1 MNWMDIIISIVAI
14 VGLVIGW
21 RMGLLG
27 AVFNV
32 LGIVVGVFIAA
43 RFSDDIASWFTE
55 RGTSDAIATVLGYA
69 VIIVAVFVGAQVA
82 RGFAKRMLSLVFLGW
97 VDSLGAIAVGLL
109 FGFALSG
116 ALILAAARY
125 SGDLPE
131 EGVAGTLVEMT
142 GIRGNIQ
149 DEMVESTLVPVFIDI
164 TNALPADALGF
175 IPGDFRLALK
185 VLELRIEMEQG
196 S

>member
-1 MNWMDIIISIVAI
+1 MNWMDIIISIVAL

-27 AVFNV
+27 AIFNV
-32 LGIVVGVFIAA
+32 LGVVVGVFLAA
-43 RFSDDIASWFTE
+43 RFSDDISAWFTE
-55 RGTSDAIATVLGYA
+55 RGTSDAIATVLGYV

-82 RGFAKRMLSLVFLGW
+82 RGFAKRMLNLVFLGW

-116 ALILAAARY
+116 ALILATARF

-131 EGVAGTLVEMT
+131 EGALGTLVEMT

-149 DEMVESTLVPVFIDI
+149 DEMVESTLVPVFIDV

-175 IPGDFRLALK
+175 IPGDFRLALE
-185 VLELRIEMEQG
+185 VLELRIEME
-196 S
+196 

>member
-32 LGIVVGVFIAA
+32 LGVVVGVFLAA

-55 RGTSDAIATVLGYA
+55 RGTSDAIATVLGYV

-82 RGFAKRMLSLVFLGW
+82 RGFAKRMLNLVFLGW

-131 EGVAGTLVEMT
+131 EGAMGAIVEMT

-149 DEMVESTLVPVFIDI
+149 DEMVESTLVPVFIDV

-175 IPGDFRLALK
+175 IPGDFRSALK
-185 VLELRIEMEQG
+185 VVEERIESEEG

>member
-27 AVFNV
+27 AIFNV
-32 LGIVVGVFIAA
+32 LGVVVGVFLAA

-55 RGTSDAIATVLGYA
+55 RGTSDAIATVLGYV

-82 RGFAKRMLSLVFLGW
+82 RGFAKRMLNLVFLGW

-116 ALILAAARY
+116 ALILATARF

-131 EGVAGTLVEMT
+131 EGALGTIVEMT

-149 DEMVESTLVPVFIDI
+149 DEMVESTLVPVFIDV